1 MPQVFGEEVDFERA
15 VETVRHVFDSP
26 INFLDT
32 SNGYSHG
39 ESERRIGAAIA
50 QRGRLPPGFVLGT
63 KVDPDPATGEFDGD
77 RARRSADES
86 LERLGLQSFQ
96 ILYLHDPERVGFS
109 AAMAPGGPSTR

>member
-1 MPQVFGEEVDFERA
+1 MPQVFGEEVDFGRA

-50 QRGRLPPGFVLGT
+50 ERGRLPPGFVLGT
-63 KVDPDPATGEFDGD
+63 KV
-77 RARRSADES
+77 
-86 LERLGLQSFQ
+86 
-96 ILYLHDPERVGFS
+96 
-109 AAMAPGGPSTR
+109 AP